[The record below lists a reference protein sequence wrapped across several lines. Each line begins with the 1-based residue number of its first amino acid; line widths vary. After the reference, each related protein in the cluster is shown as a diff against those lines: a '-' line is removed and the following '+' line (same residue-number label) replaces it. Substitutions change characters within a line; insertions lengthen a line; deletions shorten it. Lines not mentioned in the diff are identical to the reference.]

1 MSISNATRELVQA
14 IFDNDPHR
22 VSTCLAR
29 GADVNARGEF
39 WQTPL
44 FLAAPES
51 KDRAIAEQLLA
62 RGADVRARDEHDAT
76 PLHVAAAVGDE
87 ARIALFLDR
96 GAEIDARCVDGW
108 TPLHCTAFVGRVEE
122 ASFLVSRGADVSIRD
137 TNGETPLHVALV
149 NVEKHLREP
158 FKRLL
163 GGFMT
168 AEVVEARPDA
178 LILRVETIHS
188 KYTEAERLAKQ
199 CGTLIVPCGIF
210 SERPRLG
217 DVLRC
222 QKGLSPGLDEAWTE
236 ARRKAE
242 LGIERER

>member
-22 VSTCLAR
+22 VSTCLAH

-76 PLHVAAAVGDE
+76 PLHIAAAVGDE

-96 GAEIDARCVDGW
+96 GAEINAHCLNGW

-168 AEVVEARPDA
+168 VKVVEARPNSLVVQVESLHSIFPDA
-178 LILRVETIHS
+178 EWR
-188 KYTEAERLAKQ
+188 AQER
-199 CGTLIVPCGIF
+199 GTMTVPCGIF
-210 SERPRLG
+210 PEIPKLG
-217 DVLRC
+217 DLVGC
-222 QKGLSPGLDEAWTE
+222 QKGISPVLDEAWSH
-236 ARRKAE
+236 AHKRD